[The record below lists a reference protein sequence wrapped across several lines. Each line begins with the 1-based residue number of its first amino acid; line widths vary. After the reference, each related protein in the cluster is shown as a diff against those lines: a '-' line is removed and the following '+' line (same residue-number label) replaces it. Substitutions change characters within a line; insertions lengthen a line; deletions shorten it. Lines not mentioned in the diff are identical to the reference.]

1 MIGRRVDRYRIVS
14 ELGRGGMGTV
24 WKAQDE
30 RLGRAVALKLLT
42 EDLALSTSARRR
54 FEREA
59 RAASR
64 LDHPAI
70 AAVHDSGE
78 HGGRLYIVTA
88 LVDGC
93 TVRERLRDGPMA
105 LSQALRIAEEVAGAL
120 QHAHDRG
127 VLHRD
132 ISSGNVM
139 VGRNGRVQ
147 VIDFGLARLRKDGSS
162 RLTPSGA
169 MWGTGS
175 YIAPEVIRDQ
185 EAGPR
190 GDLYSLG
197 VLLYEMLTGAA
208 PFEGEVPE
216 AMVHR
221 ILNEMPAPPSSRR
234 LDVPPKLDR
243 LVLKALAKEPMRRYA
258 SAGAMLRDLQ
268 ALGLS
273 GPAAPE
279 RRSVPVRRRSAIERP
294 AEAPRFLAVLPFRD
308 ESAGRRRPHALVFA
322 RGLAETVSARLA
334 RVPGVRVIPPF
345 ALPARAGSRTDLETL
360 AREVGASLVLG
371 GSVQRVGQQIRVTF
385 SLVGPRR
392 VQVAGDTIDGTMRDI
407 LLFEDLLVRRIATAL
422 EIETA
427 TIPSPKDG
435 PDPAAHERYV
445 QALGYLQRY
454 ENEAS
459 VDGAIHI
466 LEKLAHG
473 GGRDA
478 RVEAALGRAY
488 LAKFMLTMEPDWE
501 KRASEACREALELD
515 PDAPEVL
522 AVLGHVHRV
531 KGRYV
536 EAIQCYRRALSMRPD
551 DPDVLCHLAWAY
563 QHSGEMAQAEQALRA
578 ALTLRPLH
586 WSTHNMLGVLL
597 FHLGR
602 YEEAAAAW
610 SRVIEL
616 SPDNARGYYNLGAA
630 RYHQGRFAEAAA
642 AYERSLEIRPDA
654 SAYSSLGTMYFS
666 LGDFAR
672 AVDAMEKSRN
682 LRPSDPRV
690 WGNLADAYRWM
701 PGSEERAASAFD
713 RAIALRREQLRTNR
727 NHGRQWAELA
737 NWLAKRGK
745 MQQAR
750 RALGRAMELMP
761 ADLLCM
767 THAVLVHHLAGD
779 RAEAL
784 RWLQA
789 AVRQGCDVAELER
802 DPELAELR
810 RAPEFGRIVQEERSV
825 KPQGKA

>member
-1 MIGRRVDRYRIVS
+1 MIGRRVDRYRIIS
-14 ELGRGGMGTV
+14 QLGRGGMGAV

-30 RLGRAVALKLLT
+30 RLGRVVALKLLP
-42 EDLALSTSARRR
+42 EDLALSPAARRR

-64 LDHPAI
+64 LDHPGI
-70 AAVHDSGE
+70 ATVHDSGE
-78 HGGRLYIVTA
+78 HGGQLYIVTA

-93 TVRERLRDGPMA
+93 TVRERLAGGPLA
-105 LSQALRIAEEVAGAL
+105 LSQAVRIAEEVAAAL

-139 VGRNGRVQ
+139 VGRDGRVQ
-147 VIDFGLARLRKDGSS
+147 VIDFGLARLRKDGTS
-162 RLTPSGA
+162 RLTPTGSL
-169 MWGTGS
+169 WGTGS

-190 GDLYSLG
+190 ADLYSLG
-197 VLLYEMLTGAA
+197 VLLYEMLTGSA
-208 PFEGEVPE
+208 PFEGDAFE
-216 AMVHR
+216 AVVNR
-221 ILNEMPAPPSSRR
+221 ILNEMPAPPSRRR

-243 LVLKALAKEPMRRYA
+243 IVLKALAKEPMRRFA

-273 GPAAPE
+273 ATALPPLKPAT
-279 RRSVPVRRRSAIERP
+279 VRRRPVRDGQV
-294 AEAPRFLAVLPFRD
+294 EAPRFLAVLPFRD

-345 ALPARAGSRTDLETL
+345 ALPARASSRTDLEAL

-407 LLFEDLLVRRIATAL
+407 LVLEDLLVRRIAAAL
-422 EIETA
+422 EIETT
-427 TIPSPKDG
+427 TIPSPEDG
-435 PDPAAHERYV
+435 PDPAAHEHYV

-466 LEKLAHG
+466 LEKLARANA
-473 GGRDA
+473 RDA
-478 RVEAALGRAY
+478 RVEAARGRAY
-488 LAKFMLTMEPDWE
+488 LAKYMLTLEPDWE
-501 KRASEACREALELD
+501 KRASEACRRALEID

-522 AVLGHVHRV
+522 AILGNLHRV
-531 KGRYV
+531 KGRYD
-536 EAIQCYRRALSMRPD
+536 EAIECYRRSLSMRPD

-563 QHSGEMAQAEQALRA
+563 QHSEEMGQAEQALRA
-578 ALTLRPLH
+578 ALALRPSH

-597 FHLGR
+597 FHLAR
-602 YEEAAAAW
+602 YEEAAQAW
-610 SRVIEL
+610 NRVIEL

-642 AYERSLEIRPDA
+642 AYERSLEIHPDA
-654 SAYSSLGTMYFS
+654 SAYSSLGTMHFS
-666 LGDFAR
+666 LGDYAR

-690 WGNLADAYRWM
+690 WGNLADAYRWL
-701 PGSEERAASAFD
+701 PGSEDRAAAAFD
-713 RAIALRREQLRTNR
+713 QAIALRREQLRTNR
-727 NHGRQWAELA
+727 NHGRHWAELA
-737 NWLAKRGK
+737 NWLAKRGRTPA
-745 MQQAR
+745 AR
-750 RALGRAMELMP
+750 RALDRALELMP
-761 ADLLCM
+761 SDLTCM
-767 THAVLVHHLAGD
+767 THAILVHHLAGD
-779 RAEAL
+779 RKAAL
-784 RWLQA
+784 RWLEA

-810 RAPEFGRIVQEERSV
+810 RAPEFGRIVQEGRSV
-825 KPQGKA
+825 KPQGDP